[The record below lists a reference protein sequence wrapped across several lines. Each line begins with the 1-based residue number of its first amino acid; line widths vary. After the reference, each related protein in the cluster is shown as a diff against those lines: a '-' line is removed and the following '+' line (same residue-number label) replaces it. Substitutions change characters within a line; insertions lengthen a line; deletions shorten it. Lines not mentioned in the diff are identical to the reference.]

1 MANILEV
8 IKSSPSLS
16 ILLEIINV
24 AKIEDELVSGKGL
37 TFFAPTNE
45 GLTKQ
50 LEMLGVS
57 KDDFLKDVDN
67 IKRIAQY
74 HLVKDKVIY
83 SKDVKEDQIL
93 NSSLDSSP
101 LDLSK
106 ENDRMTINGSL
117 ITMGDQVADNG
128 VVHIIERPLM
138 PPVQS

>member
-8 IKSSPSLS
+8 IKSLPSLS

-93 NSSLDSSP
+93 SSSLDSSP

-128 VVHIIERPLM
+128 VVHIIDRPLM

>member
-8 IKSSPSLS
+8 IKSLPSLS

-24 AKIEDELVSGKGL
+24 AKIEEELVSGKGL

-45 GLTKQ
+45 GLTKL

-93 NSSLDSSP
+93 SSSLDSSP

-128 VVHIIERPLM
+128 VVHIIDRPLM